1 MGAVEEENK
10 ELARAFLDA
19 LSRVDSVA
27 LDELYA
33 GDVSVWVAGTL
44 PFSGS
49 KTRAEALE
57 AMPLV
62 LDLFPDGLSFEIRAM
77 TAEGERVAIEA
88 TGEGK
93 TSSGDLYQQEYHFL
107 LRACDGKVIEW
118 KEYMDTDKARRLLV
132 GE

>member
-107 LRACDGKVIEW
+107 LRARDGKVIEW